1 MKKMMF
7 TLAMIMGLGTT
18 VAFADNA
25 QTSNIAPCSA
35 IAQTAD
41 EFTPIE
47 LKDLPQA
54 VLDGITQ
61 NFPGSTAKSAAVAT
75 DEATHTTIYKITLTS
90 ANGNEQ
96 TALLS
101 DKGEVINPNEPTEA
115 EEATETCE
123 ETAFCDAI

>member
-7 TLAMIMGLGTT
+7 TLAMVMGLGTT

-25 QTSNIAPCSA
+25 QTSDSA
-35 IAQTAD
+35 TSMTLIQAAD
-41 EFTPIE
+41 EFTPID

-54 VLDGITQ
+54 VQDGIAK
-61 NFPGSTAKSAAVAT
+61 NFPGSTAKDAAVAT
-75 DEATHTTIYKITLTS
+75 DEATQTSTYKITLTD

-101 DKGEVINPNEPTEA
+101 DKGEVINPDGAAT
-115 EEATETCE
+115 EEATETTE
-123 ETAFCDAI
+123 ETAE